1 MRDSACGYRLEEF
14 AMRTL
19 FKQRNAID
27 RSIAYFGGSL
37 PGNFGFFD
45 RCLQSPYNMSYY
57 TMTLGASDLRV
68 PLGFCLPQECQQADM
83 DRVSKFILGVSP
95 DLGAAVMG
103 SYKSPIA
110 DFLPYENVEFIKYHK
125 DDPWVSGFGGF
136 SLSLAILTVIMIG
149 LGAVSL
155 VKGLRRKRKLEVA
168 YGEITPKESLVSSDG
183 GGSEEGEEG
192 FRKNF
197 WDCFDPVLN
206 FALLGSRKN
215 WSTMEVAIDLGKVV
229 GIWAVVCVRTL
240 VYKLV
245 VARSILDVR
254 QIYRVAVM
262 PIFFLSMACT
272 WLPDLFLL

>member
-1 MRDSACGYRLEEF
+1 MGDSPCGYRLEEF
-14 AMRTL
+14 AMRTFL
-19 FKQRNAID
+19 KQRNAID
-27 RSIAYFGGSL
+27 RSIAQFGGNL

-57 TMTLGASDLRV
+57 TMTLGVSDLRV
-68 PLGFCLPQECQQADM
+68 PLGFCLPQECQQADL
-83 DRVSKFILGVSP
+83 DRVSKFVVGVSP
-95 DLGAAVMG
+95 DLGAAITK

-110 DFLPYENVEFIKYHK
+110 DFLPYENVQFIKYHK
-125 DDPWVSGFGGF
+125 DDPWVSHFTGF
-136 SLSLAILTVIMIG
+136 SVGLAILTVIMIG

-155 VKGLRRKRKLEVA
+155 VKGLRGKRKLEVA
-168 YGEITPKESLVSSDG
+168 YGEITPKESLESSDG
-183 GGSEEGEEG
+183 CEEGSK
-192 FRKNF
+192 RNF

-206 FALLGSRKN
+206 FKLLGSRKN